1 MSLAASRSALPTA
14 PTALDHA
21 LRAAK
26 PALWTVVV
34 FSFFINILGLTGS
47 LYMMQVYDRV
57 LASRNLQTLV
67 LLTIIVA
74 ILYMVSAALEAL
86 RTQLLVRAGA
96 KFDESIKEEAFDA
109 VQRASLRRPSPGH
122 VQALRD
128 VDTVREFFA
137 GPGLISCC
145 DVPWVP
151 IYIIFAT

>member
-74 ILYMVSAALEAL
+74 ILYLVSAALEAL
-86 RTQLLVRAGA
+86 RTQLRRLTRCSAPRCGGPRPAMCRRCGTWTRCANSSPARA
-96 KFDESIKEEAFDA
+96 
-109 VQRASLRRPSPGH
+109 
-122 VQALRD
+122 
-128 VDTVREFFA
+128 
-137 GPGLISCC
+137 
-145 DVPWVP
+145 
-151 IYIIFAT
+151 